1 MDFWESTFDEVLLI
15 IKGKVDDWRYQ
26 RKNAWKIVEGF
37 RGTAEM
43 PAEYDFYGLPY
54 DDELREAEKNQQKQ
68 SLEDWYKQASAE
80 MSNFIWK
87 KK

>member
-1 MDFWESTFDEVLLI
+1 MLLV

-26 RKNAWKIVEGF
+26 RKSAWKIVEGF

-43 PAEYDFYGLPY
+43 PAEYDFYSLPY
-54 DDELREAEKNQQKQ
+54 DDEIRAAELGQQKQ
-68 SLEDWYKQASAE
+68 SLEEWYKQASAE

>member
-1 MDFWESTFDEVLLI
+1 MVV
-15 IKGKVDDWRYQ
+15 KGKVDDWRLQ
-26 RKNAWKIVEGF
+26 RKNAWKIAEAF

-54 DDELREAEKNQQKQ
+54 DDELRKAESVRQKE
-68 SLEDWYKQASAE
+68 SLEDWYNQASGE

-87 KK
+87 KN